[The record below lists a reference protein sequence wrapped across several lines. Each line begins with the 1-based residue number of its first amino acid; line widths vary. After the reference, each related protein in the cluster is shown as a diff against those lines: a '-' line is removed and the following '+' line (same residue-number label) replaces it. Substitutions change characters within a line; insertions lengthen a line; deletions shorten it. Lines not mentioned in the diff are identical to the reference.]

1 MKVIFPLKVNDSLLL
16 LLFYLIL
23 YLVSGCNKR
32 DSKILDASSED
43 IEFELQ
49 DFPIN
54 SDLYKYKDSVH
65 IKEAMAQFQL
75 EPGLRIE
82 LVAAEPLVIDPSAI
96 TFDEDGVMFVAEN
109 RGYPDPVDGGAPT
122 NHGRIARL
130 EDKDGDGRMD
140 HRTEFVTGL
149 TYPNGIMPWRGGVF
163 VTCAPDI
170 FYFKDTD
177 GDGVADIKKKVLTG
191 FNADKTAQIRTSH
204 PTLGLDGWIYITS
217 GLNGGEVK
225 SPVHPERPPVIFT
238 ASDGRFHPETFEF
251 ETTGGRSQFGLAF
264 DLYGRRF
271 GSSNRHP
278 MQQIVMEPRYLKRNP
293 HLMFNETVQN
303 VAKAEAEATVFPIS
317 NTVTSA
323 DFIPNLIGRSHKGTF
338 TSACGLVIFN
348 GTAIGPNHQGN
359 VFICEPAQNLVQRQI
374 VLEDGVSYRSEL
386 PYKNR
391 EFLSSTDSWFNPV
404 FLTHGPQGALYLADM
419 YRKVIDHPSYVPEEA
434 REELDFESGKN
445 KGRVYRI
452 VNKNF
457 KQLKDNTG
465 NSLINTA
472 DLDKMVDALES
483 PEEWERATAFRLLLE
498 HKNKRTAPLLK
509 VVAEEAYLPE
519 SRTRA
524 FWLLHNLGA
533 IEVST
538 IENVFDDE
546 EAGLREQAIMVIEDV
561 VEDHPELLKILVSGS
576 KDDSPRVRL
585 SSALVLGSLK
595 DPQVIPALAQ
605 VAAQDGSDR
614 WVRAAVLSGIG
625 NRLPEFLKAFRHIR
639 QADPLAFTAV
649 MQDLGQLFG
658 NGATIKEGQTL
669 LKEIV
674 QDDGELEWR
683 MSAALGLMQGI
694 SSRSELNRSGEGIIF
709 DLIGKNPPKADTYAL
724 EDFLLKVASKA
735 ADRNESP
742 RLRIIATA
750 LMGYSNFERT
760 GKVLQALLDTK
771 NLPEIQLEAISA
783 LTRLGDSRGGSILTA
798 EKAWSSYTPRI
809 KSAVI
814 EALVSKP
821 VFINSM
827 FAAIE
832 EGIIAPAEISSMA
845 RQRLIKDKDPKISK
859 QASILFNY
867 LEGGGRMQ
875 VYEEYQEILSLSPD
889 ETLGKSVFQKTC
901 SACHTYAGEGGK
913 VGPDLTGVKNQPAD
927 ALLLHTLVPNYE
939 VLPAY
944 QAVSIETSDGR
955 SLSGWI
961 LAETDNSL
969 TLRTA
974 YGTEEPVLRS
984 NIVAINNSGL
994 SLMPDGLE
1002 QTMTKEDLANLIAY
1016 LKTGG

>member
-1 MKVIFPLKVNDSLLL
+1 MKILDTYCFKNQL
-16 LLFYLIL
+16 LIL
-23 YLVSGCNKR
+23 IFLFLHTVSGCRQKDAIGLN
-32 DSKILDASSED
+32 DSSGNV
-43 IEFELQ
+43 EFELQ
-49 DFPIN
+49 NFPIN
-54 SDLYKYKDSVH
+54 SALYTYKDSVP
-65 IKEAMAQFQL
+65 IKEAMAKFQL

-82 LVAAEPLVIDPSAI
+82 LIASEPLVIDPSAI
-96 TFDEDGVMFVAEN
+96 TFDEDGVMYVAEN
-109 RGYPDPVDGGAPT
+109 RGYPDPVEGGTPT
-122 NHGRIARL
+122 HLGRIARL

-140 HRTEFVTGL
+140 HRTEFVKGL
-149 TYPNGIMPWRGGVF
+149 TYPNGITPWRGGVF

-204 PTLGLDGWIYITS
+204 PTLGLDGWIYVTS
-217 GLNGGEVK
+217 GLNGGEVT
-225 SPVHPERPPVIFT
+225 SPEHPERPPVIFA

-264 DLYGRRF
+264 DPYGRRF

-293 HLMFNETVQN
+293 HLLFNETVQN

-338 TSACGLVIFN
+338 TSACGLVVFN
-348 GTAIGPNHQGN
+348 GSALSSAHRGN

-374 VLEDGVSYRSEL
+374 VKEEGVSFRSEL
-386 PYKNR
+386 PYENR

-434 REELDFESGKN
+434 RGGLDFESGKN
-445 KGRVYRI
+445 QGRVYRI

-457 KQLKDNTG
+457 NQAKKNTG
-465 NSLINTA
+465 KTLISTTG
-472 DLDKMVDALES
+472 LDKMVDALES
-483 PEEWERATAFRLLLE
+483 PEEWDRATAFRLLLE
-498 HKNKRTAPLLK
+498 RKDVRAAPLLK
-509 VVAEEAYLPE
+509 LVAEDAYLPE

-524 FWLLHNLGA
+524 LWLLHNLGA

-538 IENVFDDE
+538 IEKAFDDE
-546 EAGLREQAIMVIEDV
+546 IAELREQAIMIIESMV
-561 VEDHPELLKILVSGS
+561 LDHPELMSLLISGS
-576 KDDSPRVRL
+576 QDKSEKVRL
-585 SSALVLGSLK
+585 SSALVLGSLE
-595 DPQVIPALAQ
+595 DPQVVPALAQ

-625 NRLPEFLKAFRHIR
+625 NRLPEFLKAFRGR
-639 QADPLAFTAV
+639 SQADPKAFTAM

-658 NGATIKEGQTL
+658 NGATIEEGQAL
-669 LKEIV
+669 LKEMV
-674 QDDGELEWR
+674 QAEGEFNWR
-683 MSAALGLMQGI
+683 MSTALGLMQGI
-694 SSRSELNRSGEGIIF
+694 SGRIKINPSGEGMIS
-709 DLIGKNPPKADTYAL
+709 DLIGENPPKADKDAL
-724 EDFLLKVASKA
+724 ENFLLKVATIA
-735 ADRNESP
+735 VDGNESA
-742 RLRIIATA
+742 RTRIIATA
-750 LMGYSNFERT
+750 LLGYFNFERT
-760 GKVLQALLDTK
+760 GKVLQALLDAK
-771 NLPEIQLEAISA
+771 NQPEIQLEAVSA
-783 LTRLGDSRGGSILTA
+783 LTRLEDSRGGAILTA
-798 EKAWSSYTPRI
+798 EKAWSSYTPRV

-827 FAAIE
+827 FLAIE
-832 EGIIAPAEISSMA
+832 EGVIAPVEISSMA
-845 RQRLIKDKDPKISK
+845 RQKLINDKDSKISE
-859 QASILFNY
+859 QASILFND

-875 VYEEYQEILSLSPD
+875 VYEEYKEILSFPPD
-889 ETLGKSVFQKTC
+889 ATLGKSVFQKTC

-913 VGPDLTGVKNQPAD
+913 VGPDLTGVNNQPAD

-944 QAVSIETSDGR
+944 QAISIETSDGR
-955 SLSGWI
+955 TLSGWI

-974 YGTEEPVLRS
+974 FGTEESVLRS
-984 NIVAINNSGL
+984 NIMVLNNSGL

-1016 LKTGG
+1016 LKTGR